1 MGSTE
6 LRVDPLSGLKVAV
19 APGRAER
26 PGGFPNQ
33 KVEATDPDTCPFCEG
48 RESDTP
54 PEVWALRGGDSRPD
68 TPGWRVRAVPNKY
81 PLLAGDASAFAEPE
95 SFEQSSAWGAPE
107 LFIGSSLAG
116 AHEVIVHSPAHAVT
130 MAELDE
136 RQFGD
141 VVAAWR
147 ERVAAHAKAVCVQLI
162 VNEGHAAGTSL
173 EHTHAQLYALP
184 LVPIEV
190 ARERERFTAF
200 ANRQQGACLLCDL
213 LQEEIR
219 LEERVVAFDEHAVVL
234 APYASRLPYQLQL
247 VPRNHAAHFAEDGAA
262 VAPLL
267 RRALILLREH
277 LGGSPPLNIW
287 LRTAPHDAQQF
298 HWRIE
303 IVPRLTALAGL
314 ELGTGLAVNV
324 VAPETVADELGG

>member
-1 MGSTE
+1 M
-6 LRVDPLSGLKVAV
+6 
-19 APGRAER
+19 APGRAQR
-26 PGGFPNQ
+26 PGGFLQ
-33 KVEATDPDTCPFCEG
+33 ETVEARDADNCPFCEG
-48 RESDTP
+48 HESETP
-54 PEVWALRGGDSRPD
+54 PEVWALRGGDGRPD
-68 TPGWRVRAVPNKY
+68 TPGWLVRAVPNKY
-81 PLLAGDASAFAEPE
+81 PLLAGDASAFVEPE
-95 SFEQSSAWGAPE
+95 SFAGSARQGAPE
-107 LFIGSSLAG
+107 LFVGGELAG
-116 AHEVIVHSPAHAVT
+116 AHEVVVHSPAHAVT

-141 VVAAWR
+141 AIAAWR
-147 ERVAAHAKAVCVQLI
+147 ERTAAHSGATCVQLI
-162 VNEGHAAGTSL
+162 VNEGRTAGCSL

-184 LVPIEV
+184 IVPIEV
-190 ARERERFTAF
+190 ARERERFAAY
-200 ANRQQGACLLCDL
+200 ANREQGACLLCDL
-213 LQEEIR
+213 LQEEVR
-219 LEERVVAFDEHAVVL
+219 LEERVVAVDEHAVLL

-247 VPRNHAAHFAEDGAA
+247 VPRQHVAHFAENGAA

-267 RRALILLREH
+267 RRALTGLRDR

-287 LRTAPHDAQQF
+287 LRTAPHDADQF